1 MSFRGTQ
8 DKHTKR
14 MKWKSLARGEDNPWC
29 CCRLYDD
36 SLKKKKD
43 KETLKHA
50 RNKKKE
56 LFSHKSR
63 EKQKIYIYTC
73 ICVYIQDILSAAFC
87 IVTVMLHQKTTKP
100 VRESEERKKMT
111 KAKQMK
117 TEVSWCV
124 AKVHHS

>member
-1 MSFRGTQ
+1 MLETRKRSCLA
-8 DKHTKR
+8 TKVG
-14 MKWKSLARGEDNPWC
+14 K
-29 CCRLYDD
+29 
-36 SLKKKKD
+36 
-43 KETLKHA
+43 
-50 RNKKKE
+50 NK
-56 LFSHKSR
+56 
-63 EKQKIYIYTC
+63 KIYIYTC